1 MNIDARILNKVLT
14 NWILEHIK
22 NLIHQEEVG

>member
-1 MNIDARILNKVLT
+1 MNIDARKLNKVLT